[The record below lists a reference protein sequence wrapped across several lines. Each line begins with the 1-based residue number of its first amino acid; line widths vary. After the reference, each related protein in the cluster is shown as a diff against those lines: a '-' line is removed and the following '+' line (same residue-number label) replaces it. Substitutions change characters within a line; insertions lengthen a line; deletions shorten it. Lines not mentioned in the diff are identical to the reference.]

1 MQMLDDIKE
10 NIRSFIEENSK
21 LTVALLGMFG
31 LLTVCA
37 VFVLLVY
44 HPGSAKKRKTV
55 PLPEEPFTLKEEFLQ
70 PAGIRMTEDYY
81 FSRVTEDSWSSGERE
96 RWFTMPDDANLAEL
110 RKANDELV
118 NTITEAAP

>member
-10 NIRSFIEENSK
+10 KIRTFIEENSK
-21 LTVALLGMFG
+21 LTVALVGLFA

-37 VFVLLVY
+37 LVVLIVY
-44 HPGSAKKRKTV
+44 HPGSTKKRKTV
-55 PLPEEPFTLKEEFLQ
+55 PLPEEAFTLKEEFLQ
-70 PAGIRMTEDYY
+70 PAGIKMTEDYY
-81 FSRVTEDSWSSGERE
+81 FSRVPEDSWSAEERE
-96 RWFTMPDDANLAEL
+96 RWFTMPNDANLSEL